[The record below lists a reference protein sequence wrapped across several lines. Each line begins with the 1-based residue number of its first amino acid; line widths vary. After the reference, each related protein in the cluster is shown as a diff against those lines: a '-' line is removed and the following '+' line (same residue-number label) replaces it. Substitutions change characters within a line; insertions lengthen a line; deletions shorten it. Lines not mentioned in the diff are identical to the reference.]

1 LGVAVPLAL
10 VLCAGM
16 SFAVA
21 RAFGPRSAPLLVAP
35 VAVATPQEL
44 QGPGLPELQF
54 VAFEREETAP
64 SFESQSSLNVVTGK
78 LGRGGNLGSTL
89 GRHGVPALQVQEI
102 TRALRGLLD
111 VRSVQPDDF
120 YALIRD
126 EQGAVLSFE
135 LQRGRQK
142 VYRLERA
149 EDGSLQASEEVLPLE
164 RRVTQVGGVVDRSL
178 FASVLALGEG
188 AELVQAF
195 SDIFAY
201 EFDFSTQT
209 RPGDEFRIVF
219 EKHYD
224 RNGFVGYG
232 NVLAAQYRTPERELV
247 GLRFEDE
254 HSSGAAYYTP
264 DGKSLRKA
272 FLKAPV
278 NYTRIS
284 SGFSYARLHPI
295 FKQRRKHEGIDYA
308 APTGTPVWSI
318 GDGVVVFQGWS
329 GGFGRLVKVKHANG
343 YVSYYGHLSRFS
355 KGLRVG
361 SRVTQKQVVGYVGM
375 TGWATGPHLDF
386 RLERGGRF
394 VNPLNVSFPHGEP
407 IRTEDRE
414 RFQNVRDELLAEL
427 RSADPAIVL
436 EAGM

>member
-1 LGVAVPLAL
+1 M
-10 VLCAGM
+10 LCAGL

-21 RAFGPRSAPLLVAP
+21 RSLASRPAPQAP
-35 VAVATPQEL
+35 AIAAEL
-44 QGPGLPELQF
+44 QGPSLPELQT
-54 VAFEREETAP
+54 VAFEAEAQDAEST
-64 SFESQSSLNVVTGK
+64 FEAQSSLNVVTGK
-78 LGRGGNLGSTL
+78 LGRGGNLGATL
-89 GRHGVPALQVQEI
+89 GRHGVPALQLQEI

-126 EQGAVLSFE
+126 DQGAVLSFE

-142 VYRLERA
+142 VYRLQRA
-149 EDGSLQASEEVLPLE
+149 GDGALEASEEQLPLE

-178 FASVLALGEG
+178 FASLLALGEG

-201 EFDFSTQT
+201 ELDFSTQT

-224 RNGFVGYG
+224 RDGFVSYG
-232 NVLAAQYRTPERELV
+232 NVLAAQYRTPERDLV
-247 GLRFEDE
+247 ALRFADD
-254 HSSGAAYYTP
+254 HNGAAAYYTP

-278 NYTRIS
+278 NYTRVS
-284 SGFSYARLHPI
+284 SGFSHARLHPI
-295 FKQRRKHEGIDYA
+295 FKERRKHEGVDYA
-308 APTGTPVWSI
+308 APTGTPIWSI
-318 GDGVVVFQGWS
+318 GDGVVVFQGWN
-329 GGFGRLVKVKHANG
+329 GGYGRLLKVKHANG
-343 YVSYYGHLSRFS
+343 YVSYYAHLSRFAR
-355 KGLRVG
+355 GLRVG
-361 SRVTQKQVVGYVGM
+361 SRVTQKQVIGYVGM

-394 VNPLNVSFPHGEP
+394 VNPLSVSFPHGDP
-407 IRTEDRE
+407 IRVEDRE
-414 RFQNVRDELLAEL
+414 RFESVRDELLAEL
-427 RSADPAIVL
+427 RSAEPAVVL